1 MTKGATDTGT
11 GFPPAAQASR
21 SWRFGRAVGALILRE
36 IAATY
41 GRSPGG
47 YIWALVEPVG
57 GIVILTLIFSF
68 MLRAP
73 ALGVNFPLFYASGFL
88 PFILFTQL
96 STRIGGAIS
105 YSRPLLAY
113 PAVTFVDALFARF
126 ILAFF
131 TNLVITGVVLAGI
144 MTWYETQVVVNV
156 PEVVDALLLAA
167 LLGFGLGVLNCYFG
181 TAFPLWERA
190 WNILSR
196 PLLLL
201 SGVLYIFEDLPRMA
215 RDILWWNPLI
225 HVTGLMRRG
234 IYQTYEADYA
244 SALYVLGVSMTMA
257 ALGLL
262 FLRRYFRDL
271 LEG

>member
-1 MTKGATDTGT
+1 MTKGRTDTVYN
-11 GFPPAAQASR
+11 FAPAARASR
-21 SWRFGRAVGALILRE
+21 SWAFGRAVGALILRE

-47 YIWALVEPVG
+47 YIWALVEPIG
-57 GIVILTLIFSF
+57 GIIVLTLIFSV

-73 ALGVNFPLFYASGFL
+73 ALGVNFPLFYASGYL
-88 PFILFTQL
+88 PFVMFSQL
-96 STRIGGAIS
+96 SVRIGGAIG
-105 YSRPLLAY
+105 YSKPLLAY
-113 PAVTFVDALFARF
+113 PAVTFVDALVARF

-131 TNLVITGVVLAGI
+131 TNLVITGLVLAGI
-144 MTWYETQVVVNV
+144 MSWFETQVVINV

-167 LLGFGLGVLNCYFG
+167 LLGFGLGALNCYFG

-190 WNILSR
+190 WGILSR

-201 SGVLYIFEDLPRMA
+201 SGIIYIYEDLPRVA

-225 HVTGLMRRG
+225 HITGLMRRG

-244 SALYVLGVSMTMA
+244 SPLYVLGVALIMA
-257 ALGLL
+257 VLGLL

-271 LEG
+271 MEA